1 MDDMLV
7 SIEGTLAH
15 SGQNSDGVQGQ
26 IIFSAA
32 GAIARG
38 VALRSEASLTVPRV
52 KVSAGDTIDFVVDG
66 RTGGVNDT
74 FTWTAI
80 IKELDVKQTP
90 PTATGKQ
97 WSSQR
102 DFAAPVAARRLYPWE
117 KLAQVLLETN
127 ELTFVN

>member
-1 MDDMLV
+1 MDAA
-7 SIEGTLAH
+7 AH
-15 SGQNSDGVQGQ
+15 AVR
-26 IIFSAA
+26 IA
-32 GAIARG
+32 GANDSGRSG
-38 VALRSEASLTVPRV
+38 V
-52 KVSAGDTIDFVVDG
+52 GC